1 MFQPKVSISHA
12 GFLVYD
18 MDKMVDFY
26 TDLFGFEVTDR
37 DDEKGFCFLSGD
49 PEDHH
54 QLFFVKGREKE
65 LGQGPLFH
73 VAFRVDGLDRVR
85 EIHDKLQANPEID
98 SIEPMTHGN
107 TWSVY
112 FTDPEGNKAEAFVD
126 APYYRSQPFIAPFD
140 ISKSDDEIAEYTEA
154 LVNEDPTAE
163 DFDQWKA
170 RFKEKLENAE

>member
-37 DDEKGFCFLSGD
+37 DDEKGFTFLSGD
-49 PEDHH
+49 PSDHH

-73 VAFRVDGLDRVR
+73 VAFRVDSLDRVR
-85 EIHDKLQANPEID
+85 EIHDKLQANPEIGD
-98 SIEPMTHGN
+98 IEPMTHGN

-126 APYYRSQPFIAPFD
+126 APYHRSQPFIAPFD
-140 ISKSDDEIAEYTEA
+140 ISKSDEEIAEYTES
-154 LVNEDPTAE
+154 LVKEDPTAQP
-163 DFDQWKA
+163 FDEWKEG
-170 RFKEKLENAE
+170 FKERLSENS